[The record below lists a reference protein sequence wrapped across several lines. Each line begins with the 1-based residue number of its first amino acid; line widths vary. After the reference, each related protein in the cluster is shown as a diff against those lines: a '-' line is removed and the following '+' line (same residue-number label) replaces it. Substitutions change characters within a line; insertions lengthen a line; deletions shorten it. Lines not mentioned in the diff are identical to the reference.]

1 MAYFNPAPCNQG
13 ALADVAALAT
23 TVQNPVSPYVL
34 MYSSSNCGGALTGS
48 SFPQYFLPITC
59 DPTIV
64 IPSPSANCLRVITR
78 AQYGT
83 GETLL
88 DPHTINYLPSRIS
101 TSSNIFSDPLARLFS
116 YYIPPQYSIIFF
128 KDNPSNHIPKTIA
141 QLEQSSNFLEVDAC
155 HGNPILS
162 NGESFWI
169 NNDDTPVP
177 PNIGPT
183 NCDIKVAP
191 LNFTHNAPFFV
202 IIEEENFTSVI
213 IDMCTSNRDVI
224 IGASSLNDVWF
235 PQSPGCDSY
244 ISNLCSLSNI
254 ENTEFAETCACFTQQ
269 AALNRQYPNL
279 NVSVCSFGTSS
290 IGDINKSC
298 AFNTKSYKTATMLS
312 NCASFAQCEQS
323 IVNPNH
329 VATNV
334 TCQGNFVDFPIIPLV
349 TITVTPAII
358 SESTSIPIV
367 TWIML
372 VIAILF
378 LLCFLIN
385 LSFV

>member
-1 MAYFNPAPCNQG
+1 MTYFNPAPCNQG

-23 TVQNPVSPYVL
+23 TVENPISPYVL
-34 MYSSSNCGGALTGS
+34 MYSSSNCGGFLTGS

-83 GETLL
+83 GDHLL
-88 DPHTINYLPSRIS
+88 DPHEINYLPSIS
-101 TSSNIFSDPLARLFS
+101 STASNIFSDPLARLFS

-128 KDNPSNHIPKTIA
+128 KENPCNHIPNTIA

-169 NNDDTPVP
+169 NNNTTPIP
-177 PNIGPT
+177 PNVGPT
-183 NCDIKVAP
+183 NCDISIAP
-191 LNFTHNAPFFV
+191 LNFTHNAPYFV
-202 IIEEENFTSVI
+202 ILEEENFTSI
-213 IDMCTSNRDVI
+213 IINMCTSKQDVI
-224 IGASSLNDVWF
+224 IGNSSLNDVWF
-235 PQSPGCDSY
+235 PQSPGCDSFV
-244 ISNLCSLSNI
+244 SNLCSLSNI
-254 ENTEFAETCACFTQQ
+254 ESTEFVETCACFTQQ
-269 AALNRQYPNL
+269 ASLNRQYPNL

-329 VATNV
+329 VATNI
-334 TCQGNFVDFPIIPLV
+334 TCQGNFVDFPIVPNV
-349 TITVTPAII
+349 VITVTPAII
-358 SESTSIPIV
+358 SESTSISIV

-372 VIAILF
+372 VIAVLF